1 MHRFQRLDKDSS
13 GSVSYEDMEAAFREA
28 GMELDRDQV
37 QEMCSRLD
45 LSQCG
50 RLDYATFVAAAIDKK
65 RVLTDRTLA
74 TIFAELD
81 LDGDGLLGAA
91 ELHAAAVE
99 AGVDIDEDTLL
110 DLLQREGAVNAE
122 GLIHPDAFQVGHVSC
137 GPLMPLCYV
146 CVYMHGVILC
156 TCVFVPT
163 KCCIYVI
170 ITHRMYHQ
178 ACVNQAPSICT
189 RVVTRQHPLVI
200 CMWTHGDVC

>member
-1 MHRFQRLDKDSS
+1 MQLVVHTALPCFNTSAPCFHAVNHVVATTTNNNPHRFQRLDRDGS
-13 GSVSYEDMEAAFREA
+13 GSVSYQDMETAFREA
-28 GMELDRDQV
+28 GMELNRDQV

-91 ELHAAAVE
+91 ELHAAAAE
-99 AGVDIDEDTLL
+99 AGVAIDEGTLL

-122 GLIHPDAFQVGHVSC
+122 GLIYPDAFQVC
-137 GPLMPLCYV
+137 
-146 CVYMHGVILC
+146 
-156 TCVFVPT
+156 
-163 KCCIYVI
+163 
-170 ITHRMYHQ
+170 
-178 ACVNQAPSICT
+178 
-189 RVVTRQHPLVI
+189 
-200 CMWTHGDVC
+200 W